1 VTHAGFLS
9 DTRGARAF
17 FLTHLVRELLP
28 SAVGH
33 DEGRASILD
42 AQAMSIV
49 AWNTIIDLGP
59 SRRSLS
65 RGRCNGRS
73 ISRRGWLSRR
83 KGLCAGGQWCAV
95 EQRDS

>member
-1 VTHAGFLS
+1 MTHAGFLS
-9 DTRGARAF
+9 DTPGARAF
-17 FLTHLVRELLP
+17 VPTHLVREPLP

-33 DEGRASILD
+33 DEGRVSILD

-49 AWNTIIDLGP
+49 ARNTIIDLGP

-73 ISRRGWLSRR
+73 MVAVQAEGAVCGIGAQCSKRGS
-83 KGLCAGGQWCAV
+83 
-95 EQRDS
+95 